1 MIYIAMDMR
10 YNMITYISALSGETM
25 KIISFFNNKGGVGR
39 STLTYHLAHAL
50 AEMCHKTLII
60 DLDPQCNISLQ
71 GIGSEQLNA
80 IWEEE
85 DRFIADYESACAN
98 SSEKELHHLLHNP
111 RSIHFHLKP
120 TEDGLS
126 DFDRILPTCNLAPN
140 LDLIPGRLS
149 LHTYEHCVVE
159 RWNTIYAADVLAIR
173 TITQIRA
180 IAEKYAESFGYEYIL
195 IDLSPSL
202 GVLNKAVLST
212 VDGIFIPAL
221 PDMFSIYGIKN
232 LHESMKAWEKERNV
246 ILSFLSKT
254 HKEKFPKNFAR
265 ILGYTIF
272 NAKSSAGLNG
282 LGLSNQDYGY
292 FQQIVDY
299 MRVNFGDD
307 YTKPL
312 GPRLTMFSHG
322 EMVRMAQKYRLP
334 MWLVPDS
341 QKLLQLDKPL
351 IKVKSNHYSATR
363 QAYLEFACNVRDIL
377 HDHSST

>member
-1 MIYIAMDMR
+1 MDMR
-10 YNMITYISALSGETM
+10 YNVITYISALSGKTM
-25 KIISFFNNKGGVGR
+25 KIISLFNNKGGVGK
-39 STLTYHLAHAL
+39 TMLTYHLAHAL
-50 AEMCHKTLII
+50 ADMCHKTLII
-60 DLDPQCNISLQ
+60 DLDPQCAISLQ

-120 TEDGLS
+120 TEEGLS

-159 RWNTIYAADVLAIR
+159 RWNTIYAADDLAIR

-202 GVLNKAVLST
+202 GVLNKSVLST
-212 VDGIFIPAL
+212 VDGIFIPASL
-221 PDMFSIYGIKN
+221 DMFSTYGIKN
-232 LHESMKAWEKERNV
+232 LNESMKEWEKERNV

-254 HKEKFPKNFAR
+254 HKEKFPEKFAR

-272 NAKSSAGLNG
+272 NAKSSAGWIG
-282 LGLSNQDYGY
+282 LGFSKQDDGY
-292 FQQIVDY
+292 YQQIVDY
-299 MRVNFGDD
+299 MRANFGED
-307 YTKPL
+307 YTKPI
-312 GPRLTMFSHG
+312 GPTLTMFSHG
-322 EMVRMAQKYRLP
+322 EMMNMAQKYRLP

-351 IKVKSNHYSATR
+351 IKVKSNHYSATKR
-363 QAYLEFACNVRDIL
+363 AYLEFACNVRDIL